1 MVIQL
6 RQVANVVRIY
16 ASTKLS
22 ELRHMVIGSYERRRL
37 SGRMELVPIR
47 LTLNIF
53 PHERYLERPL
63 CFGKIGSLA
72 GVELLFEVGYKKLVC

>member
-6 RQVANVVRIY
+6 RQVANVVRMY

-22 ELRHMVIGSYERRRL
+22 ELRHMVIGSYQRRRL

-47 LTLNIF
+47 LPLNIF
-53 PHERYLERPL
+53 PRERYLGQPL
-63 CFGKIGSLA
+63 CFEKIGSLA
-72 GVELLFEVGYKKLVC
+72 GVEILFEVGHKKHFC

>member
-1 MVIQL
+1 MVVRL
-6 RQVANVVRIY
+6 RQTNNVVRMY

-22 ELRHMVIGSYERRRL
+22 ELRLGHRKRTRL

-53 PHERYLERPL
+53 PRERDLGRPL
-63 CFGKIGSLA
+63 CFEKIGSLV
-72 GVELLFEVGYKKLVC
+72 GLEILFEAGHKKHFC